1 VLTPVAREHGK
12 VLVARIVAANRL
24 VDATPDVARLRAL
37 RTGRELGSIP
47 IDPPTKVAAISPDGS
62 TVATATSAGAILL
75 RRLPGSG
82 GSVLALGRNAQALRF
97 SADGRLLAAAA
108 RNSAK
113 IWDVASGRVVA
124 TTSRSG
130 AVTSLAMGPSRIA
143 TGSSDGTIRIWDENW
158 KLVRSFRD
166 HVSPILDVRFDPSGT
181 RLVASSTGSARN
193 VIVWDAETGARLRVL
208 VGHFGSVTRASF
220 SADGR
225 WIVTAGPISAALWPT
240 DTGRLL
246 FYLRGHSDL
255 LTDAEWAPSGYRVA
269 TASRDGSVRTYDCVV
284 CRPLGDLLAIARERL
299 GVNRR

>member
-1 VLTPVAREHGK
+1 
-12 VLVARIVAANRL
+12 
-24 VDATPDVARLRAL
+24 
-37 RTGRELGSIP
+37 
-47 IDPPTKVAAISPDGS
+47 
-62 TVATATSAGAILL
+62 
-75 RRLPGSG
+75 
-82 GSVLALGRNAQALRF
+82 
-97 SADGRLLAAAA
+97 LLAAAA

-113 IWDVASGRVVA
+113 IWDLASGRVVA

-130 AVTSLAMGPSRIA
+130 AVTSLALGPSRIA
-143 TGSSDGTIRIWDENW
+143 TGSSDGTIRLWDENW

-181 RLVASSTGSARN
+181 RLVASSTGSQRN
-193 VIVWDAETGARLRVL
+193 VIVWDAETGARLHVL

-220 SADGR
+220 SSDGR
-225 WIVTAGPISAALWPT
+225 WIVTAGPISAAVWPT

-246 FYLRGHSDL
+246 FYLRGRSRSLPASPTARSRRPPHSDL